1 MANTRDIKRRIKSIS
16 STKKITKA
24 MEMVA
29 AAKMRK
35 AVAQVVISRQYA
47 DHAWKIVQK
56 ISKSKVGKKHV
67 FLRQPKKI
75 NKSAILAISSNRG
88 LCGGFNSN
96 LAKEVIRTYK
106 HYQSLNIQCDFITF
120 GQKAAREIRKKNL
133 NIIADFDKPDLM
145 QDITSIDSI
154 VQLLLNGFKQKSYQE
169 IVLVYTDFQSS
180 LTQIPTSKILLPL
193 TPVIDP
199 NLGIIGNNSN
209 YPKDKPAQE
218 NINIDEYKFE
228 PSPKEVLDEIL
239 PRILELQIYQ
249 ACLESDASEHSARMV
264 AMRNAFTAATDMIDE
279 LNLIYNKARQT
290 AITQEI
296 AEIVAGANA
305 I

>member
-29 AAKMRK
+29 ASKMRK
-35 AVAQVVISRQYA
+35 AVQQVTVSRNYA
-47 DHAWKIVQK
+47 TKAWAIVQK
-56 ISKSKVGKKHV
+56 IATSKIIHQHP

-75 NKSAILAISSNRG
+75 RKVAILAISSNRG

-96 LAKEVIRTYK
+96 LSKEVIRTCK
-106 HYQSLNIQCDFITF
+106 QFQSSDIQCDFITF
-120 GQKAAREIRKKNL
+120 GQKGAKEIHHRNL
-133 NIIADFDKPDLM
+133 NIIADFPKPDLM
-145 QDITSIDSI
+145 QDITSIDPI
-154 VQLLLNGFKQKSYQE
+154 CQLLLSGFQKKIYQKV
-169 IVLVYTDFQSS
+169 ILVYTDFQSS
-180 LTQIPTSKILLPL
+180 MVQIPMSKVLLPL
-193 TPVIDP
+193 STTTDL
-199 NLGIIGNNSN
+199 NLGVVSSKADQTVNDTSN
-209 YPKDKPAQE
+209 M
-218 NINIDEYKFE
+218 IDEYKYE
-228 PSPKEVLDEIL
+228 PSAREVLDDIL

-264 AMRNAFTAATDMIDE
+264 AMRSAYTAANDMIHE
-279 LNLIYNKARQT
+279 LNLVYNKARQS

-296 AEIVAGANA
+296 AEIIAGANA